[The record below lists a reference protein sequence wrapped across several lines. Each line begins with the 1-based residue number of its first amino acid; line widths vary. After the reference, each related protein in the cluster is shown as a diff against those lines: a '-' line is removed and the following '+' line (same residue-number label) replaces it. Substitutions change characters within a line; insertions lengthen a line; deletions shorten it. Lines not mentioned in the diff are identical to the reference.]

1 MIWWKKVL
9 QKLSWQSTLCK
20 TLKSARMTHWK
31 LTTSGKTPSAKATY
45 LQKML
50 SEKKRFILIVIKCNQ
65 SKIVQCKSV
74 RHYNFNALID
84 WSICFFVFFYENISN
99 NYKLIVFSSKL
110 HIFFTHKL
118 KHLK

>member
-1 MIWWKKVL
+1 
-9 QKLSWQSTLCK
+9 
-20 TLKSARMTHWK
+20 MTHWK

-45 LQKML
+45 LQKNVKWK
-50 SEKKRFILIVIKCNQ
+50 KKRFILIVIKCNQ

-84 WSICFFVFFYENISN
+84 WSICFFVF
-99 NYKLIVFSSKL
+99 LR
-110 HIFFTHKL
+110 